1 MTYKRILIGTDGSD
15 TAMVAQQAA
24 TNLAKEVGAE
34 LLVTFAVDPT
44 ALDAETADAV
54 LEYALTQ
61 AKRDGAEARG
71 LRRGGNPA
79 EVLIHTARREEAD
92 LIVVGNRGMGQKAR
106 RFITGGAP
114 DQISHESPCDLLI
127 VRTETR
133 AGEAKEPGNYRR
145 IVVGVDGSAT
155 ADEASR
161 KAYDLSIMLGSRL
174 SLVNVGEPLLGGI
187 VLKDT
192 KERLGGRRIDT
203 LQLRGDPADRI
214 SQAAEEQEGDLVV
227 VGNKGMAGA
236 KRFVFGAVPDRISH
250 QAPRDVLIV
259 RTTGKSLA
267 ELAPGEGALIVEGG
281 HRLAAYR
288 DESGQA
294 FVLSPRCTHMGCT
307 VGWNDSDKS
316 WDCPCHGSR
325 YDHAGKVIQG
335 PAKVDLP
342 PVAVQDGS
350 AGT

>member
-1 MTYKRILIGTDGSD
+1 
-15 TAMVAQQAA
+15 
-24 TNLAKEVGAE
+24 
-34 LLVTFAVDPT
+34 
-44 ALDAETADAV
+44 
-54 LEYALTQ
+54 
-61 AKRDGAEARG
+61 
-71 LRRGGNPA
+71 
-79 EVLIHTARREEAD
+79 
-92 LIVVGNRGMGQKAR
+92 VVGNRGMGTRAR

-133 AGEAKEPGNYRR
+133 ADEAKEPGNYRR

-174 SLVNVGEPLLGGI
+174 SLVNVGEPILGNV

-214 SQAAEEQEGDLVV
+214 SEAAAQQEADLVV

-236 KRFVFGAVPDRISH
+236 KRFLMGSVPDRISH
-250 QAPRDVLIV
+250 QSPRDVLIV

-267 ELAPGEGALIVEGG
+267 ELAAGEGGLIVEGG

-288 DESGQA
+288 DETGRA
-294 FVLSPRCTHMGCT
+294 FVMSPRCTHMGCT
-307 VGWNDSDKS
+307 VGWNAADRS

-325 YDHAGKVIQG
+325 FNYDGKVIQG
-335 PAKVDLP
+335 PAKVDLTP
-342 PVAVQDGS
+342 AQVADAS
-350 AGT
+350 KA